1 MNKPCLYTCAIALL
15 LCSCQ
20 IQVGENIRTSAAPCT
35 VAVVMEPT
43 QQQVYRVNEN
53 LYAMEV
59 AQWQATRKPPL
70 VKTGLYLQGEDRYR
84 YWKKTGKT
92 EWIARYR
99 YSPEQP
105 WLTKKLRHKPN
116 LAGATKL
123 PLVQV
128 DSTLRSKS
136 NFATRDEYPH
146 QKPDAQPSTKQIL
159 LAAPFDY
166 LFDPVVSVAGTSLW
180 LAGVTVGEIIAS
192 PVLLFQQNSEP
203 EVYQLSPTQEPIP
216 DDWE

>member
-1 MNKPCLYTCAIALL
+1 M
-15 LCSCQ
+15 
-20 IQVGENIRTSAAPCT
+20 
-35 VAVVMEPT
+35 
-43 QQQVYRVNEN
+43 
-53 LYAMEV
+53 
-59 AQWQATRKPPL
+59 PPL
-70 VKTGLYLQGEDRYR
+70 ARSQSSWSPRSNRSTESTKISTPWRSRNGKPHENPRSSKRACTSKAYR